1 MFLLKQRFLDSVSLM
16 LLIVQHPIFKN
27 ICRNFSVA
35 TKTIPNQS
43 QYYLREDKLINIKNP
58 ISYNRPRGPTD
69 KASDYESGDSRFES
83 WRGLSFIFLSC
94 NVIKPSALKVLLKK
108 GYKRSSLTT

>member
-1 MFLLKQRFLDSVSLM
+1 MFPLKQLGLDSINVVNCTACNLRG
-16 LLIVQHPIFKN
+16 FKN

-35 TKTIPNQS
+35 TKTISNQS
-43 QYYLREDKLINIKNP
+43 QYYLRGDKLINIKNP

-83 WRGLSFIFLSC
+83 WRGRSFIFLSC
-94 NVIKPSALKVLLKK
+94 IVKK
-108 GYKRSSLTT
+108 AVTVTV

>member
-1 MFLLKQRFLDSVSLM
+1 MASKISVVISVSQLKQYPTRVN
-16 LLIVQHPIFKN
+16 N
-27 ICRNFSVA
+27 IRGDN
-35 TKTIPNQS
+35 
-43 QYYLREDKLINIKNP
+43 LINIKNP
-58 ISYNRPRGPTD
+58 FSYNRPRGPTD